1 MLSRAR
7 RGACEIV
14 AGAALWRCRCEIVAG
29 AALWRCR
36 CRSRGRRSILCIWV
50 CVCVAGVAF
59 GSCLEGQDVVA
70 RAAGGVRNRGRR
82 STLAVC
88 EIVAGAALWRYRCEI
103 VAGAALWRCRCR
115 SRGRRS
121 ILCIWV
127 CVCVAGVA
135 FGSCLEGQDDVAR
148 AAGGVRNRGRR
159 STLAMPLR
167 NCGRRST
174 LAMPLPKSWQAQHSV
189 HLGVCLCGR
198 GRIRQLS
205 RETGCC
211 RARGG
216 GCAKSWQA
224 QHFGDAVAKSW
235 QAQRFGDA
243 VAEVVAGAAFCAS
256 GCSVIASIQGAHG
269 TCVWTFGKNI
279 ACGVIRS
286 FNWLFSRSGSP
297 YSTPTSESSTF
308 GWGSSKKTA
317 QRAARSEPRGLN
329 PESTPPG
336 RKTSRQESL
345 DSELIEEVPPG
356 QSLEVTEAR
365 GTSGAFRD
373 AIGNEWPAPQAGFLG
388 NPWFQETRVQA
399 IHVGTVSFF
408 GATEFHVARSQ
419 QLVGEKPRPK
429 MGMGQNSATRP
440 QVLVH
445 ISIYQG
451 KPFWVPGSDPN
462 QRQNAITLTVG
473 SENSAVPA
481 TWLPRT
487 LSWQAGQGRR
497 VKVKTVAGAGAVE
510 AFFRLLDD
518 CLEESR
524 VCPLAFPP

>member
-7 RGACEIV
+7 RGVCEIV

-82 STLAVC
+82 STLAMP
-88 EIVAGAALWRYRCEI
+88 LRN
-103 VAGAALWRCRCR
+103 
-115 SRGRRS
+115 RGRRS
-121 ILCIWV
+121 TLAI
-127 CVCVAGVA
+127 
-135 FGSCLEGQDDVAR
+135 EGQDVVAR

-205 RETGCC
+205 RGTGCC

-224 QHFGDAVAKSW
+224 QDFGDAVAKSW
-235 QAQRFGDA
+235 QAQHFGDA

-256 GCSVIASIQGAHG
+256 GCSVIASIQGARG

-286 FNWLFSRSGSP
+286 FNVCL
-297 YSTPTSESSTF
+297 
-308 GWGSSKKTA
+308 
-317 QRAARSEPRGLN
+317 L
-329 PESTPPG
+329 
-336 RKTSRQESL
+336 L
-345 DSELIEEVPPG
+345 DI
-356 QSLEVTEAR
+356 
-365 GTSGAFRD
+365 
-373 AIGNEWPAPQAGFLG
+373 
-388 NPWFQETRVQA
+388 
-399 IHVGTVSFF
+399 
-408 GATEFHVARSQ
+408 
-419 QLVGEKPRPK
+419 
-429 MGMGQNSATRP
+429 TRP
-440 QVLVH
+440 Q
-445 ISIYQG
+445 G
-451 KPFWVPGSDPN
+451 KGVKWICLKMRGC
-462 QRQNAITLTVG
+462 
-473 SENSAVPA
+473 
-481 TWLPRT
+481 
-487 LSWQAGQGRR
+487 LSRKHR
-497 VKVKTVAGAGAVE
+497 E
-510 AFFRLLDD
+510 
-518 CLEESR
+518 
-524 VCPLAFPP
+524 P

>member
-70 RAAGGVRNRGRR
+70 RAAGGVRNLGRRSTLAMPLRNRGRR
-82 STLAVC
+82 STLAMPLPKSWQAQHSVHLGVCLCGRGRIRQLSRGTGCCRARC
-88 EIVAGAALWRYRCEI
+88 EIVAGAALWRCRCEI

-135 FGSCLEGQDDVAR
+135 FGSCLEGQDVVAR

-167 NCGRRST
+167 NRGRRST

-205 RETGCC
+205 RG
-211 RARGG
+211 
-216 GCAKSWQA
+216 K
-224 QHFGDAVAKSW
+224 H
-235 QAQRFGDA
+235 FGDA

-256 GCSVIASIQGAHG
+256 GCVFVWQGSH
-269 TCVWTFGKNI
+269 
-279 ACGVIRS
+279 S
-286 FNWLFSRSGSP
+286 
-297 YSTPTSESSTF
+297 
-308 GWGSSKKTA
+308 
-317 QRAARSEPRGLN
+317 AA
-329 PESTPPG
+329 
-336 RKTSRQESL
+336 
-345 DSELIEEVPPG
+345 V
-356 QSLEVTEAR
+356 
-365 GTSGAFRD
+365 
-373 AIGNEWPAPQAGFLG
+373 
-388 NPWFQETRVQA
+388 
-399 IHVGTVSFF
+399 
-408 GATEFHVARSQ
+408 
-419 QLVGEKPRPK
+419 
-429 MGMGQNSATRP
+429 
-440 QVLVH
+440 
-445 ISIYQG
+445 
-451 KPFWVPGSDPN
+451 
-462 QRQNAITLTVG
+462 
-473 SENSAVPA
+473 
-481 TWLPRT
+481 
-487 LSWQAGQGRR
+487 
-497 VKVKTVAGAGAVE
+497 
-510 AFFRLLDD
+510 
-518 CLEESR
+518 
-524 VCPLAFPP
+524 